1 MKIRT
6 FWNILLKIL
15 GIYLVVRGLN
25 IVSQSFSVLF
35 YAEEEIIYY
44 TIIAIGVAAAY
55 FFILWLFVFKTTW
68 LIDKLQLEKEFD
80 EEKIELKDDF
90 SAILS
95 IAIIVIGGIMIVDS
109 LPWLCSSIFS
119 FYRNKKMFCPSSEN
133 PATAWLILYTIKTVI
148 GYLLMTNSRPI
159 AAFICRKNKEKDTE

>member
-15 GIYLVVRGLN
+15 GIYLVVKGVSV
-25 IVSQSFSVLF
+25 ISQSFSMLF
-35 YAEEEIIYY
+35 YAKEEIIYY
-44 TIIAIGVAAAY
+44 SAVAIGVVAAY

-68 LIDKLQLEKEFD
+68 LIDKLQLEKGFD

-95 IAIIVIGGIMIVDS
+95 IAIIVIGGMMIVEG
-109 LPWLCSSIFS
+109 LPWLCQDIFTYYQEKSILFRESPNIGWVIFS
-119 FYRNKKMFCPSSEN
+119 LTK
-133 PATAWLILYTIKTVI
+133 III